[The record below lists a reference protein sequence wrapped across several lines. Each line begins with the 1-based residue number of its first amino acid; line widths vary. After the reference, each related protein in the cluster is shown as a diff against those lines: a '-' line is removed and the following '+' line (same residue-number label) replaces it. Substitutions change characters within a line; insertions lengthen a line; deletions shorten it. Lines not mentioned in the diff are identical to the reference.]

1 MISALALKPY
11 ADVREA
17 GEVEGMARRWV
28 EHVVIGLN
36 LCPFA
41 KAVHAKKQIRYVV
54 TAASDPDDLLA
65 ELEQEIGILIDT
77 DPLELD
83 TTLLVHP
90 LAMIEFIDYHFFI
103 AEADAALRRM
113 EVEGVLQIA
122 GFHPEYCFA
131 GSEPSDLA
139 NYTNRSPHPMLHL
152 LREASVE
159 RAVAAFPDAAAIFA
173 GNIAKLRS
181 MGIEDLRE
189 LKRNQTPRGS

>member
-1 MISALALKPY
+1 VSATRALNPY
-11 ADVREA
+11 ANAREA
-17 GEVEGMARRWV
+17 NDVEALARRWV
-28 EHVVIGLN
+28 EKVVIGLN

-41 KAVHAKKQIRYVV
+41 KAVHAKKQVRYVV
-54 TAASDPDDLLA
+54 TAASEPDDLLA

-83 TTLLVHP
+83 TTLLIHP
-90 LAMIEFIDYHFFI
+90 LAMREFIDYHFFI
-103 AEADAALRRM
+103 AEADAALKRL

-139 NYTNRSPHPMLHL
+139 NHTNRSPHPMLHL

-159 RAVAAFPDAAAIFA
+159 RAVAAFPDAADIFE
-173 GNIAKLRS
+173 GNIARLRALGIDGLRKL
-181 MGIEDLRE
+181 
-189 LKRNQTPRGS
+189 

>member
-1 MISALALKPY
+1 VTATRALNPY
-11 ADVREA
+11 ADAREA
-17 GEVEGMARRWV
+17 NDVEALARRWV
-28 EHVVIGLN
+28 ENVVVGLN

-54 TAASDPDDLLA
+54 TAASEPDDLLA
-65 ELEQEIGILIDT
+65 ELEQEVGILIGT

-83 TTLLVHP
+83 TTLLIHP
-90 LAMIEFIDYHFFI
+90 LAMREFIDYHFFT
-103 AEADAALRRM
+103 AEADAALKRL

-139 NYTNRSPHPMLHL
+139 NHTNRSPHPMLHL

-159 RAVAAFPDAAAIFA
+159 RAVAAFPDAADIFE
-173 GNIAKLRS
+173 GNVAKLRAL
-181 MGIEDLRE
+181 GIDGLRN
-189 LKRNQTPRGS
+189 L

>member
-1 MISALALKPY
+1 VTATRALNPY
-11 ADVREA
+11 ADTREA
-17 GEVEGMARRWV
+17 NDVEALARRWV
-28 EHVVIGLN
+28 QNFVIGLN

-41 KAVHAKKQIRYVV
+41 KAVHAKKQVRYVV
-54 TAASDPDDLLA
+54 TAASEPDDLLA

-83 TTLLVHP
+83 TTLLIHP
-90 LAMIEFIDYHFFI
+90 LAMREFIDYHFFI
-103 AEADAALRRM
+103 AEADAALKRL

-139 NYTNRSPHPMLHL
+139 NHTNRSPHPMLHL

-159 RAVAAFPDAAAIFA
+159 RAVAAFPDAADIFE
-173 GNIAKLRS
+173 GNIARLRALGIDGLRKL
-181 MGIEDLRE
+181 
-189 LKRNQTPRGS
+189 